1 MTTRV
6 VVLLSGSGTL
16 CQALLDA
23 IDAGGVDAEVVA
35 VVSDQV
41 HAHGLERAR
50 RRGIPAVA
58 HPLAKGADRA
68 AWDAQLRDIVE
79 SHHPDLVAS
88 AGFMKLLGPA
98 FLERFGGR
106 TINTHPAL
114 LPSFPGIHGPR
125 DALRAGVKI
134 SGATVFLV
142 DAGVD
147 TGKILLQGAVDVL
160 PGDDVESLHERIKVV
175 ERRLLVEAVAA
186 WTKENPWPIRF
197 RCAERWYPSTTRLDW
212 WTSGVTWRP
221 PESRSSPRARRP
233 GRWPTRASR

>member
-186 WTKENPWPIRF
+186 WTKENP
-197 RCAERWYPSTTRLDW
+197 
-212 WTSGVTWRP
+212 
-221 PESRSSPRARRP
+221 
-233 GRWPTRASR
+233 

>member
-1 MTTRV
+1 VRVTTRV

-186 WTKENPWPIRF
+186 WTKENP
-197 RCAERWYPSTTRLDW
+197 
-212 WTSGVTWRP
+212 
-221 PESRSSPRARRP
+221 
-233 GRWPTRASR
+233 